1 MNRIRFNREQNPS
14 IIAPELHSQFIE
26 YLGGCIKGG
35 IWVGK
40 DSDIPNVQGIR
51 KDVIDAQAEIAP
63 PVVRWPGGCYADM

>member
-35 IWVGK
+35 IWVGWIQTFRM
-40 DSDIPNVQGIR
+40 SRGSGR
-51 KDVIDAQAEIAP
+51 
-63 PVVRWPGGCYADM
+63 M